1 MKIPSLVLGGTLLSL
16 IATSAGATII
26 FSATPSGTGDNV
38 VFNQQPANQSGT
50 TILGNINNPNNTPVQ
65 FTSTQTLVTPAQGQA
80 RIESNPDNI
89 LNNLITTIPGFGTTQ
104 AVFNLDAA
112 ANGSASIIAGDQF
125 GHLFNFSLPLSGSGQ
140 NFFTLTGTA
149 GELIIGVGISSN
161 VGLGDVS
168 QIRFGATST
177 LPPGVTPFTAVPGP
191 IAGAGLPGLIA
202 ACGALIALARRRRQA
217 TL

>member
-104 AVFNLDAA
+104 AVFNLDAT

>member
-217 TL
+217 LL